1 MSPIYLWIAVVEQMS
16 MTRRAPVLQRR
27 GGSLLRKVM
36 GVSDTMLP
44 IKSSFL
50 TLQPVPTRCGRLA
63 CRVHPRVTPLAQIP
77 WLMGIAGPG
86 LTPSQRGRGMRQEG
100 LCLLR
105 LPPPLQ
111 LQTAN
116 DNILRGVDPHQR
128 GPWAKKTTWEAWK
141 WGGRAG
147 AHGVEVKLRW
157 CCLWVT
163 SVWLSNML
171 PYQHCW
177 ALKS

>member
-1 MSPIYLWIAVVEQMS
+1 MNCRGRANVNDKEGPCVAETGRVLTPEGNGSHWHHASNQVFISSSAASPNTMRKAGMPGPPSSYL
-16 MTRRAPVLQRR
+16 
-27 GGSLLRKVM
+27 
-36 GVSDTMLP
+36 
-44 IKSSFL
+44 
-50 TLQPVPTRCGRLA
+50 
-63 CRVHPRVTPLAQIP
+63 LAQIP

>member
-1 MSPIYLWIAVVEQMS
+1 MNCRGRANVNDKEGPCVAETGRVLTPEGNGNHWHHASNQVFISNSAASPNTM
-16 MTRRAPVLQRR
+16 
-27 GGSLLRKVM
+27 RKAGM
-36 GVSDTMLP
+36 PGP
-44 IKSSFL
+44 PSSY
-50 TLQPVPTRCGRLA
+50 
-63 CRVHPRVTPLAQIP
+63 PLAQIP

-116 DNILRGVDPHQR
+116 DNILRGMDPHQR

>member
-1 MSPIYLWIAVVEQMS
+1 MNCRGRANVNDKEGPCVAEVGRVLTPEGNGSHWHHASNQVFISNSAASPNTM
-16 MTRRAPVLQRR
+16 
-27 GGSLLRKVM
+27 RKAGM
-36 GVSDTMLP
+36 PGP
-44 IKSSFL
+44 PSSY
-50 TLQPVPTRCGRLA
+50 
-63 CRVHPRVTPLAQIP
+63 PLAQIP

-116 DNILRGVDPHQR
+116 DNILRGVGPHQR

>member
-1 MSPIYLWIAVVEQMS
+1 MNCRGRANVNDKEGPCVAEAGRVLTPEGNGSHWHHASNQVFISNSAASPNTM
-16 MTRRAPVLQRR
+16 
-27 GGSLLRKVM
+27 RKAGM
-36 GVSDTMLP
+36 PGP
-44 IKSSFL
+44 PSSY
-50 TLQPVPTRCGRLA
+50 
-63 CRVHPRVTPLAQIP
+63 PLAQIP

-116 DNILRGVDPHQR
+116 DNILRGMDPHQR

>member
-1 MSPIYLWIAVVEQMS
+1 MNCRGRANVNDKEGPCVAETGRVLTPEGNGSHWHHASNQVFISSSAASPNTMRKAGMPGPPSSYL
-16 MTRRAPVLQRR
+16 
-27 GGSLLRKVM
+27 
-36 GVSDTMLP
+36 
-44 IKSSFL
+44 
-50 TLQPVPTRCGRLA
+50 
-63 CRVHPRVTPLAQIP
+63 LAQIP

-86 LTPSQRGRGMRQEG
+86 LTPSQRGRGMRREG

-116 DNILRGVDPHQR
+116 DNILRGMDPHQR